1 MPELGSSLV
10 VTYAKP
16 KQAEDAAKAKQQQGK
31 KPQQQPQKGTLAIKK
46 KKVNVEDTKS
56 PHAGR
61 LIIRNLHFLINE
73 DLLRKLF
80 KKFGTVDEVVI
91 PRKDNPKTG
100 KKSPRGFAFVQY
112 ANRDDALKAM
122 QAMNGHAV
130 HERPIAVDLSL
141 PKDQY
146 EAISEDVKKVKVV
159 EDDEDD
165 DEEEEDEEEE
175 DDDDEEEDD
184 DEEDEEEDVDDE
196 DEEEEDE
203 DEDEDDQMVEKK
215 TPKTKK
221 GNIII
226 FFF

>member
-159 EDDEDD
+159 ED
-165 DEEEEDEEEE
+165 EEDEEEE

-221 GNIII
+221 GI
-226 FFF
+226 